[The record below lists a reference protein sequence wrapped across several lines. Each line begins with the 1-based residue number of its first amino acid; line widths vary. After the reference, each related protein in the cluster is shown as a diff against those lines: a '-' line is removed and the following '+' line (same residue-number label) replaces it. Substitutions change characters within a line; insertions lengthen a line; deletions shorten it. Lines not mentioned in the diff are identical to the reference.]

1 MKLAIY
7 FGLVIFSLIVS
18 VFFGHFQMKRT
29 NKFWLSFLI
38 AFITSIVILGL
49 GSIWWFLTEIDGIS
63 QGLGVLYYCIVIGIN
78 GIINLVVL
86 SIIKGKNKYTLLN

>member
-18 VFFGHFQMKRT
+18 VFLGHFQMKRT
-29 NKFWLSFLI
+29 KKFWLSFLI

-49 GSIWWFLTEIDGIS
+49 GSIWWFLTETDGIS
-63 QGLGVLYYCIVIGIN
+63 QGLGVLYYCIAMGIN

-86 SIIKGKNKYTLLN
+86 SVIKGKNKYTLLN